1 MFKDGW
7 DWGVS
12 LMWMVWLVG
21 AGLKPAPTGCCE
33 GGGARWPAD
42 WVRGSGKAC
51 FVDSGFPRARE

>member
-7 DWGVS
+7 DWGVL

-33 GGGARWPAD
+33 GGGVAWP
-42 WVRGSGKAC
+42 
-51 FVDSGFPRARE
+51 VD